1 MESDSNGRR
10 VLTAL
15 CDFKKDIVIVGDFD
29 RYRPV
34 RSKLMV
40 AYLIAAFGQLQFDVR
55 MMPFEPSL
63 D

>member
-1 MESDSNGRR
+1 MESDFNGRR

-15 CDFKKDIVIVGDFD
+15 CAFKKDIVIVGDFD
-29 RYRPV
+29 SYRPV
-34 RSKLMV
+34 LSKLMV

>member
-1 MESDSNGRR
+1 MESDFNGRR

-15 CDFKKDIVIVGDFD
+15 CDFKKDIGIVGDFD

-40 AYLIAAFGQLQFDVR
+40 AYLIAAFG
-55 MMPFEPSL
+55 
-63 D
+63 